1 MRTMSTLEE
10 DAAISR
16 GDLKAAATEL
26 LSLRRLAAQ
35 RAVVTGAAAAL
46 AAPVAAFDS
55 RFAVALGVGSIAEG
69 LLTFVVL
76 SRRRD
81 LLLALASDRNAYALA
96 DVRHFGASLVAPRRR
111 LWIARTIAD
120 VLRESGG
127 PHSLYVVDRVAAE
140 APALVAIAQALASHT
155 TVIEPTAMAALLRL
169 LTDAQ
174 KSPLLNPAAPS
185 DKLGEMVA
193 VVLAGIHP
201 RAAPAE

>member
-1 MRTMSTLEE
+1 MRTLSTHEE
-10 DAAISR
+10 GAAISR
-16 GDLKAAATEL
+16 GLEAAASEV
-26 LSLRRLAAQ
+26 LSLRRLAAH
-35 RAVVTGAAAAL
+35 RALVTGAAAVL
-46 AAPVAAFDS
+46 AALVAAVDS

-111 LWIARTIAD
+111 LSVARTIAD
-120 VLRESGG
+120 VLRESGE

-140 APALVAIAQALASHT
+140 APALVAIAQALANHA

-169 LTDAQ
+169 LTDSQ

-185 DKLGEMVA
+185 DKLGEVVA
-193 VVLAGIHP
+193 AVLAGIHP